1 MKLKHKLIVSL
12 AGGITVLASA
22 LCLYNQ
28 TAIYDNAIK
37 TQFENHNEVLGIF
50 SSSLD
55 NYATSSIEKEKLNF
69 INSISNVQY
78 EALEKFHQTYDKQ
91 DLLDFATFTY
101 FAQSNASDQLF
112 ETSVELPDSDNCMAI
127 LNIPKSFEDGIKTAL
142 KNNGVKLDN
151 YWCKLSEG
159 KKFIGYKIEN
169 VNDKNYLYTEK
180 LQTNQI
186 FKPMTFKDAVSKIFL
201 KDIIQDAGTKIAVV
215 DNNFKIVVSSDDRF
229 KADEIPATFYKE
241 SKAKEVQTELA
252 NSDDRE
258 KLCTVKYLKDY
269 DVYVV
274 VETIKGTI
282 IKPVVYFNFII
293 LILSALLA
301 SLLIF
306 AFLKTL
312 DKISSS
318 LNALTNNVDVM
329 AANVLSGKAKM
340 DEITEKIDPA
350 KQDYVKLRKLTE
362 SLNSLGRSICENVA
376 SKEQEI
382 EEKAKK
388 ETVQAT
394 ENAIYTLV
402 SDVHKD
408 LMPDG
413 SDMPA
418 SKFLDIA
425 SFIMPS
431 KKKPSDFY
439 DVFRVDKD
447 NIGIVFGSC
456 SKSGIAATN
465 AITLCTSFIR
475 KSFTEDNKLPGETLT
490 DLNHI
495 LMQKKRENF
504 TVSIF
509 AMILS
514 EYTGNF
520 IFSQAGLKS
529 PIVVHEHKGQ
539 SVEPV
544 ETQLELCSDKMLTYV
559 NSKGKFTYLD
569 SMVFAGAGIKDVI
582 NKDNEHFGL
591 ERVIEISEKNGEKS
605 AYDQLI
611 ALYKDSKEFSEDA
624 DNDLDVCGIVIR
636 KNAINKEF
644 DE

>member
-12 AGGITVLASA
+12 AGGFTLLASA

-37 TQFENHNEVLGIF
+37 TQFEDHNEILGIF
-50 SSSLD
+50 SSSLN

-112 ETSVELPDSDNCMAI
+112 ETSVELPDSDNCMSI
-127 LNIPKSFEDGIKTAL
+127 LNIPKSFEDSIKNSL
-142 KNNGVKLDN
+142 KENGVKLDN

-159 KKFIGYKIEN
+159 KKFVGYKIEN

-180 LQTNQI
+180 LKPNQI
-186 FKPMTFKDAVSKIFL
+186 FTPMSFNDAISKISL
-201 KDIIQDAGTKIAVV
+201 KDIINDTNTIISVV
-215 DNNFKIVVSSDDRF
+215 DNTFKVVVSSDNKFR
-229 KADEIPATFYKE
+229 ADEIPASFYKG
-241 SKAKEVQTELA
+241 SKEKTLQTELS
-252 NSDDRE
+252 NNDDRE
-258 KLCTVKYLKDY
+258 KLCSIKYIKDY
-269 DVYVV
+269 DVYIV
-274 VETIKGTI
+274 VETIKGNI

-293 LILSALLA
+293 LILSGLLA

-306 AFLKTL
+306 VFLKTL
-312 DKISSS
+312 EKISGSI
-318 LNALTNNVDVM
+318 NALTNNVDVM

-340 DEITEKIDPA
+340 DEITEKLDPA
-350 KQDYVKLRKLTE
+350 KQSYIKLKKLTE
-362 SLNSLGRSICENVA
+362 SINSLGRSICENVA

-382 EEKAKK
+382 EDRAKK
-388 ETVQAT
+388 ETVEAT

-402 SDVHKD
+402 SDIHKD

-447 NIGIVFGSC
+447 NIGIVFGAC

-475 KSFTEDNKLPGETLT
+475 KSFIEDNKLPGETIT
-490 DLNHI
+490 SLNHI

-504 TVSIF
+504 TISIF

-520 IFSQAGLKS
+520 IFSQAGLRS

-544 ETQLELCSDKMLTYV
+544 ETQLEMGSDKLITYV

-569 SMVFAGAGIKDVI
+569 SMIFAGAGIKDVV
-582 NKDNEHFGL
+582 NKDDEHFGL
-591 ERVIEISEKNGEKS
+591 ERVIELSENNGEKS

-611 ALYKDSKEFSEDA
+611 ALYKDSKEFSEEA
-624 DNDLDVCGIVIR
+624 DNDLDVCGIVIK

-644 DE
+644 EE

>member
-12 AGGITVLASA
+12 AGGFTLLASA

-37 TQFENHNEVLGIF
+37 TQFEDHNEILGIF
-50 SSSLD
+50 SSSLN
-55 NYATSSIEKEKLNF
+55 NYAVSSLEKEKLNF

-112 ETSVELPDSDNCMAI
+112 ETSVELPDSDNCMSI
-127 LNIPKSFEDGIKTAL
+127 LNIPKSFEDSIKSSL
-142 KNNGVKLDN
+142 KENGVKLDN

-159 KKFIGYKIEN
+159 KKFVGYKIEN

-180 LQTNQI
+180 LMPNQI
-186 FKPMTFKDAVSKIFL
+186 FTPMSFNDAISKISL
-201 KDIIQDAGTKIAVV
+201 KDIINDSNTIISVV
-215 DNNFKIVVSSDDRF
+215 DNSLKVVVSSDNKFR
-229 KADEIPATFYKE
+229 ADEIPASFYKG
-241 SKAKEVQTELA
+241 SKEKTLHTELS
-252 NSDDRE
+252 NNEDRE
-258 KLCTVKYLKDY
+258 KLCSIKYIKDY
-269 DVYVV
+269 DVYIV
-274 VETIKGTI
+274 VETIKGHI

-293 LILSALLA
+293 LILSGLLA

-306 AFLKTL
+306 VFLKTL
-312 DKISSS
+312 EKISSS
-318 LNALTNNVDVM
+318 INALTNNVDVM

-340 DEITEKIDPA
+340 DKITEKLDPA
-350 KQDYVKLRKLTE
+350 KQSYIKLKKLTE
-362 SLNSLGRSICENVA
+362 SINSLGRSICENVA

-382 EEKAKK
+382 EDRAKK
-388 ETVQAT
+388 ETVEAT

-402 SDVHKD
+402 SDIHKD

-447 NIGIVFGSC
+447 NIGIVFGAC

-475 KSFTEDNKLPGETLT
+475 KSFIEDNKLPGETIT
-490 DLNHI
+490 SLNHI

-504 TVSIF
+504 TISIF

-520 IFSQAGLKS
+520 IFSQAGLRS

-544 ETQLELCSDKMLTYV
+544 ETQLEMCSDKLITYV

-569 SMVFAGAGIKDVI
+569 SMIFAGAGIKDVV
-582 NKDNEHFGL
+582 NKDDEHFGL
-591 ERVIEISEKNGEKS
+591 ERVIELSENNGGKS

-611 ALYKDSKEFSEDA
+611 ALYKDSKEFSEEA
-624 DNDLDVCGIVIR
+624 DNDLDVCGIVIK

-644 DE
+644 EE

>member
-12 AGGITVLASA
+12 AGGFTLLASA

-37 TQFENHNEVLGIF
+37 TQFEDHNEILGIF
-50 SSSLD
+50 SSSLN
-55 NYATSSIEKEKLNF
+55 NYAVSSLEKEKLNF

-112 ETSVELPDSDNCMAI
+112 ETSVELPDSDNCMSI
-127 LNIPKSFEDGIKTAL
+127 LNIPKSFEDSIKSSL
-142 KNNGVKLDN
+142 KENGVKLDN

-159 KKFIGYKIEN
+159 KKFVGYKIEN

-180 LQTNQI
+180 LMPNQI
-186 FKPMTFKDAVSKIFL
+186 FTPMSFNDAISKISL
-201 KDIIQDAGTKIAVV
+201 KDIINDANTIISVV
-215 DNNFKIVVSSDDRF
+215 DNSLKVVVSSDNKFR
-229 KADEIPATFYKE
+229 ADEIPASFYKG
-241 SKAKEVQTELA
+241 SKEKTLHTELS
-252 NSDDRE
+252 NNEDRE
-258 KLCTVKYLKDY
+258 KLCSIKYIKDY
-269 DVYVV
+269 DVYIV
-274 VETIKGTI
+274 VETIKGHI

-293 LILSALLA
+293 LILSGLLA

-306 AFLKTL
+306 VFLKTL
-312 DKISSS
+312 EKISSS
-318 LNALTNNVDVM
+318 INALTNNVDVM

-340 DEITEKIDPA
+340 DKITEKLDPA
-350 KQDYVKLRKLTE
+350 KQSYIKLKKLTE
-362 SLNSLGRSICENVA
+362 SINSLGRSICENVA

-382 EEKAKK
+382 EDRAKK
-388 ETVQAT
+388 ETVEAT

-402 SDVHKD
+402 SDIHKD

-447 NIGIVFGSC
+447 NIGIVFGAC

-475 KSFTEDNKLPGETLT
+475 KSFIEDNKLPGETIT
-490 DLNHI
+490 SLNHI

-504 TVSIF
+504 TISIF

-520 IFSQAGLKS
+520 IFSQAGLRS

-544 ETQLELCSDKMLTYV
+544 ETQLEMCSDKLITYV

-569 SMVFAGAGIKDVI
+569 SMIFAGAGIKDVV
-582 NKDNEHFGL
+582 NKDDEHFGL
-591 ERVIEISEKNGEKS
+591 ERVIELSENNGGKS

-611 ALYKDSKEFSEDA
+611 ALYKDSKEFSEEA
-624 DNDLDVCGIVIR
+624 DNDLDVCGIVIK

-644 DE
+644 EE

>member
-12 AGGITVLASA
+12 AGGFTLLASA

-37 TQFENHNEVLGIF
+37 TQFEDHNEILGIF
-50 SSSLD
+50 SSSLN
-55 NYATSSIEKEKLNF
+55 NYAASSLEKEKLNF

-112 ETSVELPDSDNCMAI
+112 ETSVELPDSDNCMSI
-127 LNIPKSFEDGIKTAL
+127 LNIPKSFEDSIKSSL
-142 KNNGVKLDN
+142 KENGVKLDN

-159 KKFIGYKIEN
+159 KKFVGYKIEN

-180 LQTNQI
+180 LMPNQI
-186 FKPMTFKDAVSKIFL
+186 FTPMSFNDAISKISL
-201 KDIIQDAGTKIAVV
+201 KDIINDANTIISVV
-215 DNNFKIVVSSDDRF
+215 DNSLKVVVSSDNKFR
-229 KADEIPATFYKE
+229 ADEIPASFYKG
-241 SKAKEVQTELA
+241 SKEKTLHTELS
-252 NSDDRE
+252 NNEDRE
-258 KLCTVKYLKDY
+258 KLCSIKYIKDY
-269 DVYVV
+269 DVYIV
-274 VETIKGTI
+274 VETIKGHI

-293 LILSALLA
+293 LILSGLLA

-306 AFLKTL
+306 VFLKTL
-312 DKISSS
+312 EKISSS
-318 LNALTNNVDVM
+318 INTLTNNVDVM

-340 DEITEKIDPA
+340 DKITEKLDPA
-350 KQDYVKLRKLTE
+350 KQSYIKLKKLTE
-362 SLNSLGRSICENVA
+362 SINSLGRSICENVA

-382 EEKAKK
+382 EDRAKK
-388 ETVQAT
+388 ETVEAT

-402 SDVHKD
+402 SDIHKD

-447 NIGIVFGSC
+447 NIGIVFGAC

-475 KSFTEDNKLPGETLT
+475 KSFIEDNKLPGETIT
-490 DLNHI
+490 SLNHI

-504 TVSIF
+504 TISIF

-520 IFSQAGLKS
+520 IFSQAGLRS

-544 ETQLELCSDKMLTYV
+544 ETQLEMCSDKLITYV

-569 SMVFAGAGIKDVI
+569 SMIFAGAGIKDVV
-582 NKDNEHFGL
+582 NKDDEHFGL
-591 ERVIEISEKNGEKS
+591 ERVIELSENNGEKS

-611 ALYKDSKEFSEDA
+611 ALYKDSKEFSEEA
-624 DNDLDVCGIVIR
+624 DNDLDVCGIVIK

-644 DE
+644 EE

>member
-12 AGGITVLASA
+12 AGGFTLLAST

-37 TQFENHNEVLGIF
+37 TQFEDHNEILGIF
-50 SSSLD
+50 SSSLN
-55 NYATSSIEKEKLNF
+55 NYAASSLEKEKLNF

-112 ETSVELPDSDNCMAI
+112 ETSVELPDSDNCMSI
-127 LNIPKSFEDGIKTAL
+127 LNIPKSFEDSIKSSL
-142 KNNGVKLDN
+142 KENGVKLDN

-159 KKFIGYKIEN
+159 KKFVGYKIEN

-180 LQTNQI
+180 LMPNQI
-186 FKPMTFKDAVSKIFL
+186 FTPMSFNDAISKISL
-201 KDIIQDAGTKIAVV
+201 KDIINDANTIISVV
-215 DNNFKIVVSSDDRF
+215 DNSLKVVVSSDNKFR
-229 KADEIPATFYKE
+229 ADEIPASFYKG
-241 SKAKEVQTELA
+241 SKEKTLHTELS
-252 NSDDRE
+252 NNEDRE
-258 KLCTVKYLKDY
+258 KLCSIKYIKDY
-269 DVYVV
+269 DVYIV
-274 VETIKGTI
+274 VETIKGHI

-293 LILSALLA
+293 LILSGLLA

-306 AFLKTL
+306 VFLKTL
-312 DKISSS
+312 EKISSS
-318 LNALTNNVDVM
+318 INALTNNVDVM

-340 DEITEKIDPA
+340 DKITEKLDPA
-350 KQDYVKLRKLTE
+350 KQSYIKLKKLTE
-362 SLNSLGRSICENVA
+362 SINSLGRSICENVA

-382 EEKAKK
+382 EDRAKK
-388 ETVQAT
+388 ETVEVT

-402 SDVHKD
+402 SDIHKD

-447 NIGIVFGSC
+447 NIGIVFGAC

-475 KSFTEDNKLPGETLT
+475 KSFIEDNKLPGETIT
-490 DLNHI
+490 SLNHI

-504 TVSIF
+504 TISIF

-520 IFSQAGLKS
+520 IFSQAGLRS

-544 ETQLELCSDKMLTYV
+544 ETQLEMGSDKLITYV

-569 SMVFAGAGIKDVI
+569 SMIFAGAGIKDVV
-582 NKDNEHFGL
+582 NKDDEHFGL
-591 ERVIEISEKNGEKS
+591 ERVIELSENNGEKS

-611 ALYKDSKEFSEDA
+611 ALYKDSKEFSEEA
-624 DNDLDVCGIVIR
+624 DNDLDVCGIVIK

-644 DE
+644 EE

>member
-12 AGGITVLASA
+12 AGGFTLLASA

-37 TQFENHNEVLGIF
+37 TQFEDHNEILGIF
-50 SSSLD
+50 SSSLN
-55 NYATSSIEKEKLNF
+55 NYAVSSLEKEKLNF

-112 ETSVELPDSDNCMAI
+112 ETSVELPDSDNCMSI
-127 LNIPKSFEDGIKTAL
+127 LNIPKSFEDSIKSSL
-142 KNNGVKLDN
+142 KENGVKLDN

-159 KKFIGYKIEN
+159 KKFVGYKIEN

-180 LQTNQI
+180 LMPNQI
-186 FKPMTFKDAVSKIFL
+186 FTPMSFNDAISKISL
-201 KDIIQDAGTKIAVV
+201 KDIINDSNTIISVV
-215 DNNFKIVVSSDDRF
+215 DNSLKVVVSSDNKFR
-229 KADEIPATFYKE
+229 ADEIPASFYKG
-241 SKAKEVQTELA
+241 SKEKTLHTELS
-252 NSDDRE
+252 NNEDRE
-258 KLCTVKYLKDY
+258 KLCSIKYINDY
-269 DVYVV
+269 DVYIV
-274 VETIKGTI
+274 VETIKGHI

-293 LILSALLA
+293 LILSGLLA

-306 AFLKTL
+306 VFLKTL
-312 DKISSS
+312 EKISSS
-318 LNALTNNVDVM
+318 INALTNNVDVM

-340 DEITEKIDPA
+340 DKITEKLDPA
-350 KQDYVKLRKLTE
+350 KQSYIKLKKLTE
-362 SLNSLGRSICENVA
+362 SINSLGRSICENVA

-382 EEKAKK
+382 EDRAKK
-388 ETVQAT
+388 ETVEAT

-402 SDVHKD
+402 SDIHKD

-447 NIGIVFGSC
+447 NIGIVFGAC

-475 KSFTEDNKLPGETLT
+475 KSFIEDNKLPGETIT
-490 DLNHI
+490 SLNHI

-504 TVSIF
+504 TISIF

-520 IFSQAGLKS
+520 IFSQAGLRS

-544 ETQLELCSDKMLTYV
+544 ETQLEMGSDKLITYV

-569 SMVFAGAGIKDVI
+569 SMIFAGAGIKDVV
-582 NKDNEHFGL
+582 NKDDEHFGL
-591 ERVIEISEKNGEKS
+591 ERVIELSENNGGKS

-611 ALYKDSKEFSEDA
+611 ALYKDSKEFSEEA
-624 DNDLDVCGIVIR
+624 DNDLDVCGIVIK

-644 DE
+644 EE

>member
-12 AGGITVLASA
+12 AGGFTLLASA

-37 TQFENHNEVLGIF
+37 TQFEDHNEILGIF
-50 SSSLD
+50 SSSLN
-55 NYATSSIEKEKLNF
+55 NYAVSSLEKEKLNF

-112 ETSVELPDSDNCMAI
+112 ETSVELPDSDNCMSI
-127 LNIPKSFEDGIKTAL
+127 LNIPKSFEDSIKSSL
-142 KNNGVKLDN
+142 KENGVKLDN

-159 KKFIGYKIEN
+159 KKFVGYKIEN

-180 LQTNQI
+180 LMPNQI
-186 FKPMTFKDAVSKIFL
+186 FTPMSFNDAISKISL
-201 KDIIQDAGTKIAVV
+201 KDIINDSNTIISVV
-215 DNNFKIVVSSDDRF
+215 DNSLKVVVSSDNKFR
-229 KADEIPATFYKE
+229 ADEIPASFYKG
-241 SKAKEVQTELA
+241 SKEKTLHTELS
-252 NSDDRE
+252 NNEDRE
-258 KLCTVKYLKDY
+258 KLCSIKYINDY
-269 DVYVV
+269 DVYIV
-274 VETIKGTI
+274 VETIKGHI

-293 LILSALLA
+293 LILSGLLA

-306 AFLKTL
+306 VFLKTL
-312 DKISSS
+312 EKISSS
-318 LNALTNNVDVM
+318 INALTNNVDVM

-340 DEITEKIDPA
+340 DKITEKLDPA
-350 KQDYVKLRKLTE
+350 KQSYIKLKKLTE
-362 SLNSLGRSICENVA
+362 SINSLGRSICENVA

-382 EEKAKK
+382 EDRAKK
-388 ETVQAT
+388 ETVEAT

-402 SDVHKD
+402 SDIHKD

-447 NIGIVFGSC
+447 NIGIVFGAC

-475 KSFTEDNKLPGETLT
+475 KSFIEDNKLPGETIT
-490 DLNHI
+490 SLNHI

-504 TVSIF
+504 TISIF

-520 IFSQAGLKS
+520 IFSQAGLRS

-544 ETQLELCSDKMLTYV
+544 ETQLEMCSDKLITYV

-569 SMVFAGAGIKDVI
+569 SMIFAGAGIKDVV
-582 NKDNEHFGL
+582 NKDDEHFGL
-591 ERVIEISEKNGEKS
+591 ERVIELSENNGGKS

-611 ALYKDSKEFSEDA
+611 ALYKDSKEFSEEA
-624 DNDLDVCGIVIR
+624 DNDLDVCGIVIK

-644 DE
+644 EE

>member
-12 AGGITVLASA
+12 AGGFTLLASA

-37 TQFENHNEVLGIF
+37 TQFEDHNEILGIF
-50 SSSLD
+50 SSSLN
-55 NYATSSIEKEKLNF
+55 NYAVSSLEKEKLNF

-112 ETSVELPDSDNCMAI
+112 ETSVELPDSDNCMSI
-127 LNIPKSFEDGIKTAL
+127 LNIPKSFEDSIKSSL
-142 KNNGVKLDN
+142 KENGVKLDN

-159 KKFIGYKIEN
+159 KKFVGYKIEN

-180 LQTNQI
+180 LMPNQI
-186 FKPMTFKDAVSKIFL
+186 FTPMSFNDAISKISL
-201 KDIIQDAGTKIAVV
+201 KDIINDSNTIISVV
-215 DNNFKIVVSSDDRF
+215 DNSLKVVVSSDNKFR
-229 KADEIPATFYKE
+229 ADEIPASFYKG
-241 SKAKEVQTELA
+241 SKEKTLHTELS
-252 NSDDRE
+252 NNEDRE
-258 KLCTVKYLKDY
+258 KLCSIKYIKDY
-269 DVYVV
+269 DVYIV
-274 VETIKGTI
+274 VETIKGHI

-293 LILSALLA
+293 LILSGLLA

-306 AFLKTL
+306 VFLKTL
-312 DKISSS
+312 EKISSS
-318 LNALTNNVDVM
+318 INALTNNVDVM

-340 DEITEKIDPA
+340 DKITEKLDPA
-350 KQDYVKLRKLTE
+350 KQSYIKLKKLTE
-362 SLNSLGRSICENVA
+362 SINSLGRSICENVA

-382 EEKAKK
+382 EDRAKK
-388 ETVQAT
+388 ETVEAT

-402 SDVHKD
+402 SDIHKD

-447 NIGIVFGSC
+447 NIGIVFGAC
-456 SKSGIAATN
+456 SKSGIVATN

-475 KSFTEDNKLPGETLT
+475 KSFIEDNKLPGETIT
-490 DLNHI
+490 SLNHI

-504 TVSIF
+504 TISIF

-520 IFSQAGLKS
+520 IFSQAGLRS

-544 ETQLELCSDKMLTYV
+544 ETQLEMCSDKLITYV

-569 SMVFAGAGIKDVI
+569 SMIFAGAGIKDVV
-582 NKDNEHFGL
+582 NKDDEHFGL
-591 ERVIEISEKNGEKS
+591 ERVIELSENNGGKS

-611 ALYKDSKEFSEDA
+611 ALYKDSKEFSEEA
-624 DNDLDVCGIVIR
+624 DNDLDVCGIVIK

-644 DE
+644 EE

>member
-12 AGGITVLASA
+12 AGGFTVLASA

-37 TQFENHNEVLGIF
+37 TQFENHDEVLGIF
-50 SSSLD
+50 SSSLE

-101 FAQSNASDQLF
+101 FAQSNATNQLF

-127 LNIPKSFEDGIKTAL
+127 LNIPKSFEDSIKGSL
-142 KNNGVKLDN
+142 KDNGVKLDN

-180 LQTNQI
+180 LQANQI
-186 FKPMTFKDAVSKIFL
+186 FAPMSFKDAI
-201 KDIIQDAGTKIAVV
+201 TKIALNDIVKDGNTKVTVV
-215 DNNFKIVVSSDDRF
+215 DDSFKVVVSSDNKF
-229 KADEIPATFYKE
+229 KADEIPASFYKQ
-241 SKAKEVQTELA
+241 SKEKELQTELS
-252 NSDDRE
+252 NIDNRE
-258 KLCTVKYLKDY
+258 KLCTIKYIKDY

-306 AFLKTL
+306 AFLKSL
-312 DKISSS
+312 EKISSS
-318 LNALTNNVDVM
+318 ITTLTNNVDVM

-340 DEITEKIDPA
+340 DEITEKIDPS
-350 KQDYVKLRKLTE
+350 KQNYVKLKKLTE
-362 SLNSLGRSICENVA
+362 SINSLGRSICENVA

-382 EEKAKK
+382 ETKAKK
-388 ETVQAT
+388 DTLEAT
-394 ENAIYTLV
+394 ENAIYTMV

-418 SKFLDIA
+418 SRFLDIA

-447 NIGIVFGSC
+447 NIGIVFGAC

-475 KSFTEDNKLPGETLT
+475 KSFTEDNKLPGETIT

-504 TVSIF
+504 TISIF

-544 ETQLELCSDKMLTYV
+544 ETQLELCSDKLIVYV

-569 SMVFAGAGIKDVI
+569 SMVFAGAGIKDVV
-582 NKDNEHFGL
+582 NKDNEHYGL
-591 ERVIEISEKNGEKS
+591 DRVIEISEKNGEKS

-624 DNDLDVCGIVIR
+624 DNDLDVCGIAIK

>member
-12 AGGITVLASA
+12 AGGFTLLASA

-37 TQFENHNEVLGIF
+37 TQFEDHNEILGIF
-50 SSSLD
+50 SSSLN
-55 NYATSSIEKEKLNF
+55 NYAVSSLEKEKLNF

-112 ETSVELPDSDNCMAI
+112 ETSVELPDSDNCMSI
-127 LNIPKSFEDGIKTAL
+127 LNIPKSFEDSIKSSL
-142 KNNGVKLDN
+142 KENGVKLDN

-159 KKFIGYKIEN
+159 KKFVGYKIEN

-180 LQTNQI
+180 LMPNQI
-186 FKPMTFKDAVSKIFL
+186 FTPMSFNDAISKISL
-201 KDIIQDAGTKIAVV
+201 KDIINDSNTIISVV
-215 DNNFKIVVSSDDRF
+215 DNSLKVVVSSDNKFR
-229 KADEIPATFYKE
+229 ADEIPASFYKG
-241 SKAKEVQTELA
+241 SKEKTLHTELS
-252 NSDDRE
+252 NNEDRE
-258 KLCTVKYLKDY
+258 KLCSIKYINDY
-269 DVYVV
+269 DVYIV
-274 VETIKGTI
+274 VETIKGHI

-293 LILSALLA
+293 LILSGLLA

-306 AFLKTL
+306 VFLKTL
-312 DKISSS
+312 EKISSS
-318 LNALTNNVDVM
+318 INALTNNVDVM

-340 DEITEKIDPA
+340 DKITEKLDPA
-350 KQDYVKLRKLTE
+350 KQSYIKLKKLTE
-362 SLNSLGRSICENVA
+362 SINSLGRSICENVA

-382 EEKAKK
+382 EDRAKK
-388 ETVQAT
+388 ETVEAT

-402 SDVHKD
+402 SDIHKD

-447 NIGIVFGSC
+447 NIGVVFGAC

-475 KSFTEDNKLPGETLT
+475 KSFIEDNKLPGETIT
-490 DLNHI
+490 SLNHI

-504 TVSIF
+504 TISIF

-520 IFSQAGLKS
+520 IFSQAGLRS

-544 ETQLELCSDKMLTYV
+544 ETQLEMCSDKLITYV

-569 SMVFAGAGIKDVI
+569 SMIFAGAGIKDVV
-582 NKDNEHFGL
+582 NKDDEHFGL
-591 ERVIEISEKNGEKS
+591 ERVIELSENNGGKS

-611 ALYKDSKEFSEDA
+611 ALYKDSKEFSEEA
-624 DNDLDVCGIVIR
+624 DNDLDVCGIVIK

-644 DE
+644 EE